1 MKKYLQALLAAVCLS
16 LVASLGMAADLTD
29 KHVQNYIASLKA
41 LDALEADEED
51 FDGWFDALGEGE
63 GDEPVTM
70 AEVIER
76 SKGAPVYGKVE
87 KIVQKNG
94 FSSLADWATTADQV
108 NAAYMRILMGD
119 AQEMEKELAEVRAEL
134 DAMPDIS
141 AEQKQAIL
149 AMANEAAQVVEAMTK
164 EVSEADIA
172 VVERHLEALNEVLD
186 DE

>member
-16 LVASLGMAADLTD
+16 LLASLAMAADLTD
-29 KHVQNYIASLKA
+29 QHVQNYIASLKA

-51 FDGWFDALGEGE
+51 FDGWFDAMDEGE
-63 GDEPVTM
+63 SEEHVTM

-76 SKGAPVYGKVE
+76 SKGAPVYAKVE
-87 KIVQKNG
+87 KIVQNNG
-94 FSSLADWATTADQV
+94 FSNMGDWAATADQV

-134 DAMPDIS
+134 DEMPDLS

-149 AMANEAAQVVEAMTK
+149 SMANEAAQVVETMTK
-164 EVSEADIA
+164 DVSEADIA
-172 VVERHLEALNEVLD
+172 VVQRHLEALNEVLD